1 MSVNRRREEREF
13 QMDEISN
20 NYLLNELSI
29 FIKVLHSVLCTSVKQ
44 VGRP

>member
-1 MSVNRRREEREF
+1 MSVNRRQEEREF

-29 FIKVLHSVLCTSVKQ
+29 FIEVLCSFLRTSVK
-44 VGRP
+44 